1 MKGVDRIWSSCQ
13 PWYALSKI
21 QSRTIATWSLTSIVL
36 ELGALATSAGEPWP
50 PPTATPISQPRPLM
64 TVLAADE

>member
-21 QSRTIATWSLTSIVL
+21 QSRTIATWSPDLHRTGA
-36 ELGALATSAGEPWP
+36 GALGDVGWRT
-50 PPTATPISQPRPLM
+50 
-64 TVLAADE
+64 LAAAERYTDQPAQAADDSARR